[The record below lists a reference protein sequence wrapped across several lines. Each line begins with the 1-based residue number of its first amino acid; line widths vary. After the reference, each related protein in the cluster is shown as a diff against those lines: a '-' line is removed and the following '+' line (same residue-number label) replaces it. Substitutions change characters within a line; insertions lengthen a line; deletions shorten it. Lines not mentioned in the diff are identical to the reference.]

1 MTEDRPRVVVYP
13 PDAQGGRRV
22 RADGE
27 ILGRALD
34 PRDLLEFLRRAGLDP
49 DNVRLDDPL
58 ARRRTSRLEPGH
70 RGGVSAPPSH
80 AAHLGASGGRLRLRP
95 RGATGRRAVNA
106 SRADATRSW
115 PSCC

>member
-1 MTEDRPRVVVYP
+1 MSEGRPKVVVHP

-49 DNVRLDDPL
+49 DSVRLDDPL
-58 ARRRTSRLEPGH
+58 LIEW
-70 RGGVSAPPSH
+70 RGGGPAVWSPD
-80 AAHLGASGGRLRLRP
+80 
-95 RGATGRRAVNA
+95 TGQE
-106 SRADATRSW
+106 
-115 PSCC
+115 